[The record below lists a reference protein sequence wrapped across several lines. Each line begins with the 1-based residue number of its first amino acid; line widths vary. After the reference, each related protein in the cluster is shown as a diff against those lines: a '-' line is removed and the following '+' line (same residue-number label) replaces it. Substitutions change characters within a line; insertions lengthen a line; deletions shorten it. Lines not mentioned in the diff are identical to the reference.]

1 MKNYFLINTNKLRSI
16 MSKNV
21 AYMKIII
28 YLSRPVSVVIIDT
41 NPIKSKLSPMEMS
54 SIIAINLAE
63 MSFGQFLAI
72 AGNSSKS
79 DYF

>member
-1 MKNYFLINTNKLRSI
+1 

-41 NPIKSKLSPMEMS
+41 NPIKSKLSQMEMS

-63 MSFGQFLAI
+63 NVIWAI
-72 AGNSSKS
+72 SCNCWK
-79 DYF
+79 FQ